1 MSWRHQGRE
10 LVLERAALAQQ
21 FARPQRLLLLVHG
34 LCMNDLQWCREGHDH
49 GAALAQDAGYVP
61 LYLRYNS
68 GLPIAENGRLLAG
81 QLQRLLDAWPCR
93 PSRLVLL
100 THSMG
105 GLVARSALLQ
115 AQAAG
120 QTWPLQLDD
129 LVFLGTPHFG
139 APLER
144 AGHWLDRILGAAP
157 YAAPL
162 ARLGKVRSAG
172 ITDLRHGHVR
182 PAPPATGGDA
192 SPVPQEAPA
201 PLPEH
206 VRCYAIAGSLG
217 PDSQGVRARIAG
229 DGLVPVAS
237 ALGQHKDPAR
247 ALNFPPDGVWLA
259 EGVNHMA
266 LLSDAGVYARLIFW
280 LGSQDAAADGAS
292 KL

>member
-1 MSWRHQGRE
+1 
-10 LVLERAALAQQ
+10 
-21 FARPQRLLLLVHG
+21 
-34 LCMNDLQWCREGHDH
+34 
-49 GAALAQDAGYVP
+49 
-61 LYLRYNS
+61 
-68 GLPIAENGRLLAG
+68 
-81 QLQRLLDAWPCR
+81 
-93 PSRLVLL
+93 
-100 THSMG
+100 MG
-105 GLVARSALLQ
+105 GLGARSALLL

-120 QTWPLQLDD
+120 QLWPQQLDD

-182 PAPPATGGDA
+182 PASAGTGAAPGGI
-192 SPVPQEAPA
+192 PQDAPA

-237 ALGQHKDPAR
+237 ALGQHKDPAH
-247 ALNFPPDGVWLA
+247 ALRFPPDGVRLA

-266 LLSDAGVYARLIFW
+266 LLSDAAVYAQLIFW
-280 LGSQDAAADGAS
+280 LGSQDAAADGAP